1 MDAHNKEV
9 ILPFRISRDQ
19 VKRKMDEFVK
29 EQTQLIT
36 TMWKKV
42 PDIDDINRL
51 FIGIASMLIPWVPEG
66 FFSFGVL
73 YKIPSHFEGKKYFS
87 PLRFNR
93 SLLAK
98 EK

>member
-19 VKRKMDEFVK
+19 IKRKMDEFVK

-66 FFSFGVL
+66 FFFL
-73 YKIPSHFEGKKYFS
+73 WRA
-87 PLRFNR
+87 L
-93 SLLAK
+93 
-98 EK
+98 